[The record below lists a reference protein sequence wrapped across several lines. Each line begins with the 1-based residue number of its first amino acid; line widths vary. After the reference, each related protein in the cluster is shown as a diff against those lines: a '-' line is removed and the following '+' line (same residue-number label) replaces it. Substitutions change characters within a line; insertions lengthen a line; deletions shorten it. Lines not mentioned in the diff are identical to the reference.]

1 MEAVKSPAA
10 QPSSLYRGAALE
22 RLRSPEQ
29 LDQRA
34 RLIPP
39 AMRLMSLSAAVILA
53 AVLAWAVFGTVP
65 TRVTGHGILVDDGHG
80 AYAVQPV
87 TSGPILEILV
97 RRGDQ
102 VAAGTVIARVEQ
114 ASLEAQLSGVTARVA
129 ILQDHLARLKAA
141 HAADIEKTED
151 TARRQQ
157 AAIDQQITAGKAR
170 AARLQQVV
178 IDDQGL
184 LARGL
189 ASRTQVLSNQQQFD
203 QTLLDVA
210 NAEARRVEVEASV
223 AQKRDELARRER
235 EKQAEIETV
244 QADIARLRTELA
256 VGSAVKAPIGGVI
269 EDIRVGRGDVV
280 SPGTVI
286 ATIGQTGERMYEVVA
301 VIAHDMAKRVLPGM
315 DVQVRP
321 TTVKKEQYGSMR
333 GRVASITDRGVST
346 DELHAVLRNLE
357 LTKSLMNGASP
368 LLAHI
373 ELFGDPNTHSGFAWW
388 TGDGPP
394 FRVTRGTRI
403 AIDVIVDETRPLALI
418 MPALRKLI
426 GGDG

>member
-1 MEAVKSPAA
+1 MDAGKPTTA
-10 QPSSLYRGAALE
+10 QPSSLFRGAALE

-29 LDQRA
+29 LDHRA

-39 AMRLMSLSAAVILA
+39 AMRVMTVAAAVVLA
-53 AVLAWAVFGTVP
+53 AVLAWAIFGSVP
-65 TRVTGHGILVDDGHG
+65 TRVTGHGIMVDDSHG

-97 RRGDQ
+97 KRGDQ
-102 VAAGTVIARVEQ
+102 VAAGAVIARVEQ
-114 ASLEAQLSGVTARVA
+114 ASLEAQLSGVTARAA

-141 HAADIEKTED
+141 HSADIEKTED

-157 AAIDQQITAGKAR
+157 AAIDQQIAAGKVR
-170 AARLQQVV
+170 AARLTQVV
-178 IDDQGL
+178 LADEQL
-184 LARGL
+184 LAKGL
-189 ASRTQVLSNQQQFD
+189 ASRTQVLNNQHQLD

-210 NAEARRVEVEASV
+210 NAETRKVEVEAGV

-256 VGSAVKAPIGGVI
+256 VGSAVKAPIGGVV
-269 EDIRVGRGDVV
+269 EDVRVGRGDVV

-286 ATIGQTGERMYEVVA
+286 ATIGQTGERRYEVVA

-315 DVQVRP
+315 DAQVKP
-321 TTVKKEQYGSMR
+321 ATVKKEQHGSMR
-333 GRVASITDRGVST
+333 GRVASITDRGIST
-346 DELHAVLRNLE
+346 DELNAVLRNLE
-357 LTKSLMNGASP
+357 LTKNLMGTSSP
-368 LLAHI
+368 LLSRI
-373 ELFGDPNTHSGFAWW
+373 ELFGDPNTESGFAWW

-394 FRVTRGTRI
+394 FRVTRGTRV
-403 AIDVIVDETRPLALI
+403 AIDVIVEETRPLALI
-418 MPALRKLI
+418 MPALRKLL
-426 GGDG
+426 GVDG